1 MAYVEKMTDSSPTIP
16 PADAGY
22 CLFDSA
28 WWLDAVAPGRW
39 EYLDINDN
47 GRLAA
52 RWPLVWGK
60 SRFLKT
66 IGMPPLTKTLGPW
79 VDTGEGRPARQLGNQ
94 HAALAELVAKLPPH
108 DRLRQNFHARMTNW
122 LPFYWQG
129 FDQTTHYSY
138 VLDVLNDMDG
148 VFANFSESTR
158 RAVRKAEKTVAIK
171 DLDLDAFLAVNAKSF
186 KRQDMQAPDTALIR
200 RLEDAAAP
208 RHARRIIGAVDEQ
221 GRVHAGAYIV
231 HDERCAY
238 YLLGGMDEALRDS
251 QAMSLVMWEAIRHAG
266 QVSRQFDFEGSMIEP
281 IERFF
286 RGFGANQSPYF
297 KISKGNAKARLL
309 GALSGR

>member
-1 MAYVEKMTDSSPTIP
+1 MTDSLNNTAPRT
-16 PADAGY
+16 GF
-22 CLFDSA
+22 CLFDTN

-60 SRFLKT
+60 SRLLRT
-66 IGMPPLTKTLGPW
+66 IGMPPFTKTLGPW

-94 HAALAELVAKLPPH
+94 HAALTELIGKLPRH
-108 DRLRQNFHARMTNW
+108 DRLRQNFHGDMDNW

-129 FDQTTHYSY
+129 FGQTTHYSY
-138 VLDVLNDMDG
+138 VLDNLTDTDA
-148 VFANFSESTR
+148 VFSGFSESTR
-158 RAVRKAEKTVAIK
+158 RAVRKAEKAVTIQ

-186 KRQDMQAPDTALIR
+186 KRQDMEAPDPGIIR
-200 RLEDAAAP
+200 RLEDACAP
-208 RHARRIIGAVDEQ
+208 RGARRIIGAVDEQ

-238 YLLGGMDEALRDS
+238 YLLGGMDESLRDS

-266 QVSRQFDFEGSMIEP
+266 RVSRKFDFEGSMIEP

-286 RGFGANQSPYF
+286 RGFGATQSPYF
-297 KISKGNAKARLL
+297 KISKANGRARLL
-309 GALSGR
+309 GTLSGR